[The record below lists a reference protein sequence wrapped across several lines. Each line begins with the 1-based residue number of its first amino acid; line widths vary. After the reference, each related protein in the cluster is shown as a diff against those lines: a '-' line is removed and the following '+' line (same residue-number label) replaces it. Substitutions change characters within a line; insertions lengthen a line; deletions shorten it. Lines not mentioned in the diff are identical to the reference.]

1 MRWKI
6 VVTGLAL
13 AVATAV
19 GCKEQC
25 YMTQPDLDSYR
36 NLMPACLETDLKAS
50 IVPSGSTTPTPAT
63 VLNSERESRR
73 MSLAEAISLA
83 LENGSVGSP
92 VLNGTSNLS
101 LASFSGRG
109 VFAPESRIQV
119 LALDPA
125 IVATDIEASLAK
137 FDVRWNSSLTWNT
150 TDRAVGSP
158 FERFQAQSQNIN
170 FIQTDDAQF
179 RTSLLK
185 PLPTGGVAG
194 ITFTTD
200 YENTNLPARVNPS
213 YRPNVQFQFEQPLL
227 QGYGVD
233 INQLRASHP
242 GSVLTPFQTGG
253 RVEGILI
260 TRLRYDQQRAEFER
274 QVHIM
279 LVNVEV
285 AYWNLYG
292 SYWSLYSREQALRQS
307 FEAWKINKERFEYGR
322 IGVQDLA
329 QTRGQ
334 YESFRAQRITA
345 LGQVMENERALRILI
360 GLPVED
366 GKQLVPIDSPTL
378 TPYRPDWG
386 TSVNEALA
394 LRPELVLAREDL
406 KFRQLDLISQK
417 NLLLPDLRVT
427 ATYDINGLGSRL
439 DGGANDPSNALHDLA
454 TNKTNDWALGLR
466 MDYVL
471 GYRDANAAVRSA
483 KLNLARSF
491 AVLKDQE
498 SRTEQFLALQYANL
512 VQFYE
517 LIQAQRSQREA
528 AAIALQARFKEF
540 LAGRGTLDFL
550 LEAQRI
556 WADALRD
563 EFQAVVQYNN
573 TLATFEFAKG
583 TILKHDNV
591 VIAEGPL
598 PKFAQVRAVDHY
610 NERSKALVLR
620 ERDLIKPPVCED
632 NGKSYIGLPDIPKAM
647 APSVPAAL
655 EGQKNLEKMPD
666 NVQHES
672 TILRKGPV
680 QSNGP
685 VAEPVP
691 GLSNPGTS
699 GGVPEQF
706 PNPRT
711 VPFPDV
717 KQVPAIPDSAKPG
730 SEGKPGSPD
739 AHSLPLSSGPALNF
753 SESAGP
759 DLSGSK
765 PASSSEGNP
774 NNAPTTAVPIRK

>member
-6 VVTGLAL
+6 VVGGLAL
-13 AVATAV
+13 AVATTV
-19 GCKEQC
+19 GCKQQC
-25 YMTQPDLDSYR
+25 YMTEPDLDNYR
-36 NLMPACLETDLKAS
+36 NLMPAGLETDVKAS
-50 IVPSGSTTPTPAT
+50 IVPSGSSTPAPAT
-63 VLNSERESRR
+63 VNHSEREIRK

-83 LENGSVGSP
+83 LENGSIGGPNLDVD
-92 VLNGTSNLS
+92 NGGRANIS
-101 LASFSGRG
+101 LASFSGRQ
-109 VFAPESRIQV
+109 VFAPENSIRV
-119 LALDPA
+119 HALDPA

-150 TDRAVGSP
+150 TDRAVASP
-158 FERFQAQSQNIN
+158 FERFQAQSSNIN

-213 YRPNVQFQFEQPLL
+213 YRPNVQFLFEQPLL
-227 QGYGVD
+227 QGYGVE
-233 INQLRASHP
+233 INQLRAAHP

-274 QVHIM
+274 LVHFM
-279 LVNVEV
+279 LVNVEI
-285 AYWNLYG
+285 AYWRLYG
-292 SYWSLYSREQALRQS
+292 SYWELYSREQALRQS

-322 IGVQDLA
+322 IPIQDLA

-334 YESFRAQRITA
+334 YESFRAQRLAA
-345 LGQVMENERALRILI
+345 LSAVLEDERQLRLLI
-360 GLPVED
+360 GLEVED

-378 TPYRPDWG
+378 TPYKPDWA
-386 TSVNEALA
+386 TAVNDALA
-394 LRPELVLAREDL
+394 LRPELVLARQDL

-417 NLLLPDLRVT
+417 NLLLPDLRFT

-439 DGGANDPSNALHDLA
+439 DGGANDTSNALHDLA
-454 TNKTNDWALGLR
+454 TNATNDWALGLR
-466 MDYVL
+466 FDYVL

-483 KLNLARSF
+483 KLNLARSY

-498 SRTEQFLALQYANL
+498 RRTEQFLAKQYADL
-512 VQFYE
+512 TLYYE
-517 LIQAQRSQREA
+517 TILAQRSQREA
-528 AAIALQARFKEF
+528 TALALQARFKEF
-540 LAGRGTLDFL
+540 LAGKGTLDFL

-563 EFQAVVQYNN
+563 EFGAIVRYNSA
-573 TLATFEFAKG
+573 LALFEFAKG
-583 TILKHDNV
+583 TIMQHDNV

-620 ERDLIKPPVCED
+620 ERDLVKPAVCEAE
-632 NGKSYIGLPDIPKAM
+632 GKTYIGVPELPAAT

-655 EGQKNLEKMPD
+655 EGQKNLEKLPE

-672 TILRKGPV
+672 TIRQHVTPE
-680 QSNGP
+680 SNGASADP
-685 VAEPVP
+685 LIP
-691 GLSNPGTS
+691 GE
-699 GGVPEQF
+699 VPEQF
-706 PNPRT
+706 RVPRIVPVPNGTQAP
-711 VPFPDV
+711 VPE
-717 KQVPAIPDSAKPG
+717 KP
-730 SEGKPGSPD
+730 GKPGPERKPGVSSI
-739 AHSLPLSSGPALNF
+739 HSLPMTSGPELSQLDTVRPAVTGSNAAGT
-753 SESAGP
+753 SES
-759 DLSGSK
+759 
-765 PASSSEGNP
+765 NP
-774 NNAPTTAVPIRK
+774 NRPQIINIQDPK